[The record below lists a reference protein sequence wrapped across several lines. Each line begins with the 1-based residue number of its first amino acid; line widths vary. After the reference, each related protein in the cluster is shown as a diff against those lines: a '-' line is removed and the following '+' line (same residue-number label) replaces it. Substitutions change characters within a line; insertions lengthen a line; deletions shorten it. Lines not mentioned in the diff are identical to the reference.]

1 MQKRASWR
9 LDFESDAFWRQFP
22 FKWNGAFWEKWR
34 RFIHL
39 KGRRRRRRRRS
50 KNDAVLNGT
59 ICLLLPMDSRGMG
72 RRWLS
77 PLLFLFY
84 LSLSLKPQ
92 KDTDTT
98 SPLAFHVVEEWRGR
112 TPWAVRG
119 GCIVAAHASLSPV
132 FPINTR
138 EESKKKKNKEE
149 GGRQNRRGKEL
160 KIERKKKRK
169 TEEEKK
175 RKTQRSRGKKRER
188 SPLGATAI
196 SPPGF
201 PATASHHFCHRK
213 PLQTTVNKL
222 LHSR

>member
-1 MQKRASWR
+1 
-9 LDFESDAFWRQFP
+9 
-22 FKWNGAFWEKWR
+22 
-34 RFIHL
+34 
-39 KGRRRRRRRRS
+39 
-50 KNDAVLNGT
+50 
-59 ICLLLPMDSRGMG
+59 
-72 RRWLS
+72 
-77 PLLFLFY
+77 
-84 LSLSLKPQ
+84 
-92 KDTDTT
+92 
-98 SPLAFHVVEEWRGR
+98 
-112 TPWAVRG
+112 
-119 GCIVAAHASLSPV
+119 VAAHASLSPV

-201 PATASHHFCHRK
+201 PARK
-213 PLQTTVNKL
+213 PPLLPPQAIANDSEQAPPLQVIFSSSSVPILVFIFICMQNVSI
-222 LHSR
+222 SRSAANEL

>member
-1 MQKRASWR
+1 VAA
-9 LDFESDAFWRQFP
+9 LA
-22 FKWNGAFWEKWR
+22 
-34 RFIHL
+34 
-39 KGRRRRRRRRS
+39 
-50 KNDAVLNGT
+50 
-59 ICLLLPMDSRGMG
+59 
-72 RRWLS
+72 
-77 PLLFLFY
+77 
-84 LSLSLKPQ
+84 SLSL
-92 KDTDTT
+92 
-98 SPLAFHVVEEWRGR
+98 
-112 TPWAVRG
+112 
-119 GCIVAAHASLSPV
+119 V
-132 FPINTR
+132 FPINTG

-188 SPLGATAI
+188 SPLGATTI

-201 PATASHHFCHRK
+201 PATVSHHFCHRK